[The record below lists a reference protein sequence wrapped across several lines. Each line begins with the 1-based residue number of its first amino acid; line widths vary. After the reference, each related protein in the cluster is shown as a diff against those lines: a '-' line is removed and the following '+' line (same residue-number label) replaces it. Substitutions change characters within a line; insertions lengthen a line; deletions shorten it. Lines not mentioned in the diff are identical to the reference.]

1 MKKKIIVDK
10 DFFVDVNKKIFQ
22 YTNNEVSKSFP
33 LKNII
38 CCEVYA
44 DTSVIES
51 ETYIETSFGII
62 PFFEDLKELKKMV
75 FSAGTVLRIF
85 FEDETGEIKS
95 YSKKYGKEERKPY
108 EIRHLINNLIDEEM
122 TL

>member
-1 MKKKIIVDK
+1 
-10 DFFVDVNKKIFQ
+10 
-22 YTNNEVSKSFP
+22 
-33 LKNII
+33 
-38 CCEVYA
+38 
-44 DTSVIES
+44 
-51 ETYIETSFGII
+51 
-62 PFFEDLKELKKMV
+62 MV

-108 EIRHLINNLIDEEM
+108 EIRHLINNLIVEEM

>member
-1 MKKKIIVDK
+1 MK
-10 DFFVDVNKKIFQ
+10 
-22 YTNNEVSKSFP
+22 
-33 LKNII
+33 
-38 CCEVYA
+38 YA
-44 DTSVIES
+44 VIGGSMSGLAEA
-51 ETYIETSFGII
+51 TI
-62 PFFEDLKELKKMV
+62 KELKKKV
-75 FSAGTVLRIF
+75 FSAGNVLRIF